1 MGITM
6 RIILYI
12 LAISLLASCSGTKKT
27 SRSKTMAKPKKKK
40 TSSRTAQKARGAMD
54 TISWTEIDKSK
65 DYYETIQ
72 DLDLEKRSSYKIKV
86 FFPFSLKDTDLGQS
100 TDNDT
105 NLGRMTQFY
114 SGMLMAIEQLESEGM
129 SLNIQ
134 VMDAESGNFDSKLQS
149 CRDADV
155 IIGPMDFDQLAVT
168 ANFGKNNDIPVISP
182 WRTHSKLSK
191 DNPYLVQLIP
201 GQVDHYDKIIT
212 EVKSKFQDKEIC
224 LLGRN
229 KSLDKKYF
237 AYMQRVAASIN
248 NDNNKRPLNEFV
260 IDEDSLLTGE
270 TAFDS
275 IFVENETF
283 VGILPHWSFEN
294 DSEFVYNA
302 VRKLSAER
310 GFNKVILYGMP
321 ILLDSDRI
329 TFEHYFNLNMRICR
343 SAYVDKTLPA
353 VQEFRKKYYN
363 NYKNLP
369 TDSAYEGH
377 DVMMLVGRHLF
388 NYGKKFQFFMED
400 YDANLLQTRYDIQK
414 VFKKNDDDQF
424 KDIQYF
430 QNKHLYILTF
440 ENNQFVAK

>member
-1 MGITM
+1 
-6 RIILYI
+6 
-12 LAISLLASCSGTKKT
+12 
-27 SRSKTMAKPKKKK
+27 MAKPKKSTTTDRSK
-40 TSSRTAQKARGAMD
+40 AQNAKDAMD

-72 DLDLEKRSSYKIKV
+72 DLDLEKRSTYQVKV
-86 FFPFSLKDTDLGQS
+86 FFPFSLES
-100 TDNDT
+100 TDSGESTDPESSV
-105 NLGRMTQFY
+105 GRMTQFY
-114 SGMLMAIEQLESEGM
+114 AGMMMAMQQLEEEGI
-129 SLNIQ
+129 SLNVE

-168 ANFGKNNDIPVISP
+168 ANFGKNNEIPVISP

-191 DNPYLVQLIP
+191 DNPFLIQLIP

-212 EVKSKFQDKEIC
+212 EVKSKYKDEDIY

-237 AYMQRVAASIN
+237 AYMQRVASAIN
-248 NDNNKRPLNEFV
+248 NDNNPRPLNQFIV
-260 IDEDSLLTGE
+260 DEDSLLIGE

-275 IFVENETF
+275 IFVDHETF

-310 GFNKVILYGMP
+310 GFNKVVLYGMP
-321 ILLDSDRI
+321 ILLDSERI
-329 TFEHYFNLNMRICR
+329 TFEHYLNLNMRICR

-353 VQEFRKKYYN
+353 VQSFRKNYYN
-363 NYKNLP
+363 RFKDLP
-369 TDSAYEGH
+369 SNEAYEGH

-388 NYGKKFQFFMED
+388 NYGKKFQYFMED
-400 YDANLLQTRYDIQK
+400 YDANLLQTSYNIQK
-414 VFKKNDDDQF
+414 VFKKKDDDQF

-440 ENNQFVAK
+440 ENNHFVAK